1 MSRRLAALAALA
13 LTLSACTP
21 VPEPVPTATPAATAA
36 PTAVPQ
42 TTAEPEPSATPDP
55 DGIDVDLTSLSST
68 MVFAEVSAMVRSP
81 EDYVGKT
88 MRMEGPLMSYQAN
101 PALDIDYFYTV
112 MIQDATACCQLG
124 MEFVW
129 DGGTLPEAGT
139 RLRVTGTF
147 EEYDCGG
154 IPSHHVVAQSVE
166 VLP

>member
-13 LTLSACTP
+13 LTLTACTP
-21 VPEPVPTATPAATAA
+21 APEPAPTPTPAATAA

-42 TTAEPEPSATPDP
+42 ATAEPEPSATPDP

-88 MRMEGPLMSYQAN
+88 VRMEGPLMSYQAN
-101 PALDIDYFYTV
+101 PALNIDYFYTV